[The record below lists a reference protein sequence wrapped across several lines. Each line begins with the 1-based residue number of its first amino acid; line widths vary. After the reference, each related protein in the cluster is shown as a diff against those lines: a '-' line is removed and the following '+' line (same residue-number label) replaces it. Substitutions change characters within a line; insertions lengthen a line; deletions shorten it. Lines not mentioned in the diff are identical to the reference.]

1 MSTYLRQLTDS
12 EGIVNENPEK
22 DVMEIIEAVEALEA
36 VNMESEQLFREIDA
50 GLTVV
55 EGLKPVDEI
64 SHTYLEEGKEIPA
77 AVGAAVESAYLS
89 AAAALGI
96 HDLRQLEFSMESE
109 NDNKPGI
116 FKRIYAGIISLIKKL
131 SRMVYKA
138 ILWVINLFSGK
149 DDELDRLS
157 RQIEPLDDD
166 QFKEIVNAIDADSL
180 KDIPT
185 HNGKITPI
193 NDLVGSAI
201 NFHLDLGSQVQTLSS
216 KTFDSALEE
225 AIKKTKSVLELFA
238 GDPNHPAKIP
248 QEEWDKINDELA
260 VKFQVFYNEI
270 DRISKKYKDGFIIP
284 GANPKIIKLVKV
296 ADNEMRKVGY
306 AVRIETESS
315 DAGLNKSNLTKKEL
329 LNALKLNKAYA
340 QKMKNI
346 EKDAAKFDDVI
357 KLLEQS
363 YEGYIKTQADY
374 SRKWVFF
381 KSADA
386 SRIVGNNVSI
396 YLKTQSVLLR
406 YATQVITSIGK
417 AKMTYIALANN
428 LLKHVFVTDM
438 SK

>member
-12 EGIVNENPEK
+12 DGIVNENPEQ
-22 DVMEIIEAVEALEA
+22 DVMDIIEAVEALEA

-96 HDLRQLEFSMESE
+96 HDSRQLEFSMESE
-109 NDNKPGI
+109 SDNKPGI
-116 FKRIYAGIISLIKKL
+116 FKRVYAGIISLIRRL
-131 SRMVYKA
+131 SRMIRKA
-138 ILWVINLFSGK
+138 ILWIINLFSGK
-149 DDELDRLS
+149 DDDLDRVY
-157 RQIEPLDDD
+157 RQVEALNDDEFKNIVDTIE
-166 QFKEIVNAIDADSL
+166 ADSL
-180 KDIPT
+180 KDVPT
-185 HNGKITPI
+185 HNGKIVPI

-201 NFHLDLGSQVQTLSS
+201 NFYIDLGTQVQNLSS
-216 KTFDSALEE
+216 KTFNSALEE
-225 AIKKTKSVLELFA
+225 AGKKTKSVLERFN

-270 DRISKKYKDGFIIP
+270 DRISKKYKDGFTIP

-296 ADNEMRKVGY
+296 ADDEMRKVGY

-329 LNALKLNKAYA
+329 LNALKLNNAYA
-340 QKMKNI
+340 QKMKI
-346 EKDAAKFDDVI
+346 MEKGAAQFDEVV
-357 KLLEQS
+357 KLLEQD
-363 YEGYIKTQADY
+363 YDEFIKTQADY
-374 SRKWVFF
+374 SRKWGFF
-381 KSADA
+381 KSADT

-396 YLKTQSVLLR
+396 YFKTQSVILR
-406 YATQVITSIGK
+406 YVTQVIVSIGK
-417 AKMTYIALANN
+417 AKMTYIALANR
-428 LLKHVFVTDM
+428 LLRHQLAK
-438 SK
+438 

>member
-12 EGIVNENPEK
+12 EGIVNENPEQ
-22 DVMEIIEAVEALEA
+22 DVMDIIEAVEALEA

-55 EGLKPVDEI
+55 DGLKPVDEI

-96 HDLRQLEFSMESE
+96 SDSRQLEFSMESE

-116 FKRIYAGIISLIKKL
+116 FKRVYAGIISLIKKL
-131 SRMVYKA
+131 SRIIYKA

-149 DDELDRLS
+149 EDELDRVS
-157 RQIEPLDDD
+157 RQIDALSDDE
-166 QFKEIVNAIDADSL
+166 FKNIVNTIDADSL
-180 KDIPT
+180 KDVPAR
-185 HNGKITPI
+185 NGKIIPI

-201 NFHLDLGSQVQTLSS
+201 NFHIDLGSQIQTLSG
-216 KTFDSALEE
+216 KTFDSAIEE
-225 AIKKTKSVLELFA
+225 ASKKTKSVLERFA
-238 GDPNHPAKIP
+238 GDPNHSSKIP

-270 DRISKKYKDGFIIP
+270 DRIGKKYKDGFVIP

-296 ADNEMRKVGY
+296 PDDEMRKVGY
-306 AVRIETESS
+306 AVRIETENS

-329 LNALKLNKAYA
+329 LNALKLNNAYA
-340 QKMKNI
+340 RQMKGI
-346 EKDAAKFDDVI
+346 EKDAANFDEVI
-357 KLLEQS
+357 KFLEDT
-363 YEGYIKTQADY
+363 YNYFIKTQADY
-374 SRKWVFF
+374 TRKWGFF
-381 KSADA
+381 KSADT

-396 YLKTQSVLLR
+396 YFKTQSVLLR
-406 YATQVITSIGK
+406 YATQVIVSIGK
-417 AKMTYIALANN
+417 AKMTYITLANR
-428 LLKHVFVTDM
+428 LLRQQLTK
-438 SK
+438 